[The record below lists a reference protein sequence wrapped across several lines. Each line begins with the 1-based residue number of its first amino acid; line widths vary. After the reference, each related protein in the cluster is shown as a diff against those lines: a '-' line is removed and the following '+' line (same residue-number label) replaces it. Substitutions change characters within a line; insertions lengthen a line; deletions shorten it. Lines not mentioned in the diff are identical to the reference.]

1 MKQFKLT
8 LFAVIAFAA
17 SAFSQQKV
25 SDKAVIKTPDASCEL
40 CKTKIENYVARQY
53 GITSVKVDVKKRTTT
68 VTWLTDRTNIEE
80 VKTNIA
86 NAGFDADDVTAEE
99 TAYKRLPRECK
110 KIPPVIT
117 DSIPKN

>member
-1 MKQFKLT
+1 MT
-8 LFAVIAFAA
+8 LFAVVIFATT
-17 SAFSQQKV
+17 AFSQQKV

-40 CKTKIENYVARQY
+40 CKTRLENYVARQY

-80 VKTNIA
+80 VKTSIA

-99 TAYKRLPRECK
+99 TAYKKLPKECK
-110 KIPPVIT
+110 KIAPVVT